1 MNMTQAPSE
10 FHAVFD
16 QTKPRDAFYRFLQ
29 VVFHLYP
36 EDKFHHLIGEVTK
49 TETSDERIYKT
60 IQNRLPSIKPFL
72 SELTYS
78 LPALKVQKREM
89 TRQTL
94 ELLPQNTIING
105 YVEIGSPGRYISDL
119 RKHMSINRPVYL
131 INDVAPSNSPADIM
145 ERGQLSKLGTF
156 IDLNDYAPIDSSAIS
171 DASVDL
177 VTCFIGLHHAR
188 PEKLTGFIG
197 SIHRILRPGGWFILR
212 DHDVKNPDMATFVS
226 LVHTVFNLGLNI
238 SWETDQQDY
247 KAFKPI
253 DEWSR
258 IVTEAGFTDA
268 GKRLLQA
275 NDPSD
280 NTLVLFTK
288 NQ

>member
-1 MNMTQAPSE
+1 MTTSPSE

-60 IQNRLPSIKPFL
+60 IQDRLPKIKPFL
-72 SELTYS
+72 SELTYA
-78 LPALKVQKREM
+78 LPALKVQKKEM

-94 ELLPQNTIING
+94 ELLPSGATVNG

-119 RKHMSINRPVYL
+119 QDHLPISGPIYL
-131 INDVAPSNSPADIM
+131 INDVAPTFSPADIM

-156 IDLNDYAPIDSSAIS
+156 VALNDYAPISASAIP

-188 PEKLTGFIG
+188 PEQMTGFLA

-212 DHDVKNPDMATFVS
+212 DHDVKSSDMATFVS

-238 SWETDQQDY
+238 SWETDQKDY
-247 KAFKPI
+247 KDFKPI

-258 IVTEAGFTDA
+258 LVTAIGFTDA

-280 NTLVLFTK
+280 NTLVMFTK
-288 NQ
+288 N

>member
-1 MNMTQAPSE
+1 MPNPTSE

-49 TETSDERIYKT
+49 TESSDERIYKT
-60 IQNRLPSIKPFL
+60 IQQRLPSIKPFL
-72 SELTYS
+72 SELTYA
-78 LPALKVQKREM
+78 LPALKVQKKEM
-89 TRQTL
+89 TRQML
-94 ELLPQNTIING
+94 ELLPAGVAVNG

-119 RKHMSINRPVYL
+119 RKRLTVNEPIYL
-131 INDVAPSNSPADIM
+131 INDVAPTFSPADIM
-145 ERGQLSKLGTF
+145 ERGQLGKLGTF
-156 IDLNDYAPIDSSAIS
+156 VELNDYEPINPTAIP
-171 DASVDL
+171 DESVDL
-177 VTCFIGLHHAR
+177 VTCLIGLHHAR
-188 PEKLTGFIG
+188 PEKLAGFLA

-212 DHDVKNPDMATFVS
+212 DHDVKTTDMATFVS

-238 SWETDQQDY
+238 SWETDQEDY
-247 KAFKPI
+247 KGFKPI
-253 DEWSR
+253 QEWSQL
-258 IVTEAGFTDA
+258 IGKAGFTDA

-288 NQ
+288 H

>member
-1 MNMTQAPSE
+1 MAAISE

-16 QTKPRDAFYRFLQ
+16 HTKPRDAFYRFLQ

-49 TETSDERIYKT
+49 RETTDERIYKT
-60 IQNRLPSIKPFL
+60 IQDRLSSIKPFL
-72 SELTYS
+72 SELTYA
-78 LPALKVQKREM
+78 LPALKVQKKEM
-89 TRQTL
+89 TRQML
-94 ELLPQNTIING
+94 ELLPKDAKVNG

-119 RKHMSINRPVYL
+119 RKSLPVSGPIYL
-131 INDVAPSNSPADIM
+131 INDVAPSYSPADIM
-145 ERGQLSKLGTF
+145 ERGQLTKLGTF
-156 IDLNDYAPIDSSAIS
+156 IESHNFEPISPSEIP

-177 VTCFIGLHHAR
+177 VTCLIGLHHTR
-188 PEKLTGFIG
+188 PEKLPDFLA

-212 DHDVKNPDMATFVS
+212 DHDVKTPDMATFVS

-238 SWETDQQDY
+238 SWETDQEDY
-247 KAFKPI
+247 KDFKPI
-253 DEWSR
+253 EEWSK
-258 IVTEAGFTDA
+258 IITKAGFTDA

-288 NQ
+288 K

>member
-1 MNMTQAPSE
+1 MPTSE

-60 IQNRLPSIKPFL
+60 IQDRLPNIKPFL
-72 SELTYS
+72 SELTYA

-89 TRQTL
+89 TRQML
-94 ELLPQNTIING
+94 ELLPPGAQVNG

-119 RKHMSINRPVYL
+119 RKHLPVHDPIYL
-131 INDVAPSNSPADIM
+131 INDVAPTYSPADIM
-145 ERGQLSKLGTF
+145 ERGQLTKLGTF
-156 IDLNDYAPIDSSAIS
+156 IESHDFEPISPNDIPNE
-171 DASVDL
+171 SVDL
-177 VTCFIGLHHAR
+177 VTCLIGLHHTR
-188 PEKLTGFIG
+188 PEQLPGFLA
-197 SIHRILRPGGWFILR
+197 SIRRILRPSGWFILR
-212 DHDVKNPDMATFVS
+212 DHDVKTPDMAAFVS

-238 SWETDQQDY
+238 TWETDQQDY
-247 KAFKPI
+247 KDFKPI
-253 DEWSR
+253 DTWSQL
-258 IVTEAGFTDA
+258 ITKAGFTDS

-275 NDPSD
+275 KDPSD

-288 NQ
+288 N

>member
-1 MNMTQAPSE
+1 MTTSPSE

-60 IQNRLPSIKPFL
+60 IQDRLPKIKPFL
-72 SELTYS
+72 SELTYA
-78 LPALKVQKREM
+78 LPALKVQKKEM
-89 TRQTL
+89 TRQML
-94 ELLPQNTIING
+94 ELLPAGATVNG

-119 RKHMSINRPVYL
+119 QDHLPISGPIYL
-131 INDVAPSNSPADIM
+131 INDVAPTFSPADIM

-156 IDLNDYAPIDSSAIS
+156 VDLADYAPISPSAIP

-177 VTCFIGLHHAR
+177 VTCLIGLHHAR
-188 PEKLTGFIG
+188 PEKLAGFLD

-212 DHDVKNPDMATFVS
+212 DHDVKSPDMATFVS

-238 SWETDQQDY
+238 SWETDQKDY
-247 KAFKPI
+247 KDFKPI
-253 DEWSR
+253 DEWSQ
-258 IVTEAGFTDA
+258 IISKAGFADA

-280 NTLVLFTK
+280 NTLVLFTR
-288 NQ
+288 N

>member
-1 MNMTQAPSE
+1 MSD

-72 SELTYS
+72 SELTYA
-78 LPALKVQKREM
+78 LPALKVQKKEM
-89 TRQTL
+89 TRQML
-94 ELLPQNTIING
+94 ELLPAGAQVNG

-119 RKHMSINRPVYL
+119 RNHLPISGPIYL
-131 INDVAPSNSPADIM
+131 INDVAPTYSPADIM
-145 ERGQLSKLGTF
+145 ERGQLTKLGTF
-156 IDLNDYAPIDSSAIS
+156 IESHNFEPISPNEIPDE
-171 DASVDL
+171 SVDL
-177 VTCFIGLHHAR
+177 ITCLIGLHHTR
-188 PEKLTGFIG
+188 PEQLPGFLA
-197 SIHRILRPGGWFILR
+197 SLRRILRPGGWFIVR
-212 DHDVKNPDMATFVS
+212 DHDVKSPDMATFVS

-238 SWETDQQDY
+238 TWETDQEDY
-247 KAFKPI
+247 KDFKPI
-253 DEWSR
+253 ETWSQL
-258 IVTEAGFTDA
+258 ITKAGFTDS

-288 NQ
+288 N